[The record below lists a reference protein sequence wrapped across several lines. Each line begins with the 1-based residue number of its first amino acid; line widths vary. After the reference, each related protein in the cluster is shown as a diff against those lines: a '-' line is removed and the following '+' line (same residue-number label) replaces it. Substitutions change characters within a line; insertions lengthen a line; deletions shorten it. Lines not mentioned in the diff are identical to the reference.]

1 MKMTQGR
8 FLYFMIYA
16 YTQRL
21 YSSRQIAKV
30 SPMKANV
37 QYRLFVAGSV
47 FFGIGIQQD
56 DRSLSKVVCRL
67 L

>member
-16 YTQRL
+16 CTQRL

-30 SPMKANV
+30 SPMKVKNDE
-37 QYRLFVAGSV
+37 L
-47 FFGIGIQQD
+47 IGWVGTSIY
-56 DRSLSKVVCRL
+56 
-67 L
+67 